1 MNRDYDSMGT
11 MPHLEMWSSS
21 KNACKELENKM
32 DAMFRRMENKMD
44 TMFHRMEKEIKDN
57 YEINREETLGLRH
70 TMNTQ
75 NKKLGDTVYRLDNM
89 LKFVDSVEERV
100 IKNTQTT
107 EKLSD
112 TVDNTM
118 QNLRELSESL
128 AATETD
134 LREHAESDEIRSR
147 MLQNSTAHINKLQT
161 MLERMGRNADEER
174 KSMSFVLE
182 EIEKI
187 KDKLNMPRTPPETP
201 SYGHSPMNSDGEE
214 DEPEQDPH
222 RFVFHDEEGNGE
234 PSFEYS
240 DSDQEETRRRD
251 SSSPEYR
258 DANPYPDDSGSDDN
272 WDEGSH
278 VVRQGPDGSFN
289 FAQQ

>member
-1 MNRDYDSMGT
+1 
-11 MPHLEMWSSS
+11 
-21 KNACKELENKM
+21 M
-32 DAMFRRMENKMD
+32 DAMFR
-44 TMFHRMEKEIKDN
+44 RMEKEIKDN
-57 YEINREETLGLRH
+57 YEINREETLGLRR

-134 LREHAESDEIRSR
+134 LREHAEMDEQRQKKMDFSSR
-147 MLQNSTAHINKLQT
+147 MLRHVIQKVNEHDS
-161 MLERMGRNADEER
+161 MLEHMGRNSVEEHQH
-174 KSMSFVLE
+174 MSFVLDQ
-182 EIEKI
+182 IDKI
-187 KDKLNMPRTPPETP
+187 QVKLDMPRVTPETASVTYTP
-201 SYGHSPMNSDGEE
+201 YQSGG
-214 DEPEQDPH
+214 
-222 RFVFHDEEGNGE
+222 EEGNGE
-234 PSFEYS
+234 LSFEYS

>member
-32 DAMFRRMENKMD
+32 DAMFR
-44 TMFHRMEKEIKDN
+44 RMEKEIKDN

-89 LKFVDSVEERV
+89 VKFVDKIEERV
-100 IKNTQTT
+100 NKNTQTA

-112 TVDNTM
+112 VVDNTM

-128 AATETD
+128 AETETD
-134 LREHAESDEIRSR
+134 LREHAKADEIRSR
-147 MLQNSTAHINKLQT
+147 MLQNSTAHIKELQT
-161 MLERMGRNADEER
+161 MLERMGRDAEGER

-182 EIEKI
+182 ELEKI
-187 KDKLNMPRTPPETP
+187 KDRLNMSRTPSETP
-201 SYGHSPMNSDGEE
+201 SYGYSPMNSDGEG
-214 DEPEQDPH
+214 DEQGQPTHP
-222 RFVFHDEEGNGE
+222 FVFHDGEGDRE

-258 DANPYPDDSGSDDN
+258 DANPPPDDSGSDDN

-278 VVRQGPDGSFN
+278 VVRQEPDGSFS
-289 FAQQ
+289 FAQH